1 MTKEQY
7 IKFIETIINSPRNDL
22 QKITMLKYSFETYV
36 EDNKTVVKQRALD
49 VIQDEIESI
58 KHNFPFTHDDEVKL
72 DKLIDVYDLIDSTVK
87 E

>member
-7 IKFIETIINSPRNDL
+7 IKVIESIIKSPRNDL

-36 EDNKTVVKQRALD
+36 EDNKKQLLEI
-49 VIQDEIESI
+49 IQNEIESV

-72 DKLIDVYDLIDSTVK
+72 DKLIDLYDLIESMVK
-87 E
+87 G